1 MKKLLL
7 TFLFCMI
14 GFNAFALELMCK
26 YIENEYVK
34 RLDENNRVLS
44 TTKAEGKR
52 DYFRVNILKDKCVRI
67 EKSLAERIMKIRKS
81 DARYKCRFDNSEG
94 DKSFHY
100 TNIIRI
106 DRYSGEAEEIFWNK
120 DTEIKNIYQCE
131 KSEKK
136 F

>member
-44 TTKAEGKR
+44 TTKAEGKS
-52 DYFRVNILKDKCVRI
+52 DYFRVAILKDKCVRI
-67 EKSLAERIMKIRKS
+67 QKSFAEMIMKIRTS
-81 DARYKCRFDNSEG
+81 VSRYSCGLDNTEG
-94 DKSFHY
+94 HKNFHY
-100 TNIIRI
+100 TSIIRI